1 MSDEELTQAQD
12 QAADGEVALAEA
24 VTDGATLE
32 DAPTDA
38 ATESAAPAKKAPAK
52 KAAASKKAS
61 GTAKSSGEQKKA
73 PAGEQKKAP
82 SGPTE
87 RPRLKQ
93 RYDSEIRAQLVERLG
108 LSNVMQAPR
117 LEKVVVNMGVGRATQ
132 QPSLIEGAVRDLEV
146 ITGQKPLVTKARKS
160 IAGFKLR
167 ENMNI
172 GVKVT
177 MRGDRAWEFL
187 DRLISL
193 AIPRIRDFRGLNP
206 RSFDGHGNYTFG
218 VTEQLI
224 FPEVDYDRVDTT
236 RGMDITICTTART
249 DEEGRAFLQA
259 FGFPFRQEAA

>member
-1 MSDEELTQAQD
+1 MWVRAVSTPT
-12 QAADGEVALAEA
+12 AAG
-24 VTDGATLE
+24 G
-32 DAPTDA
+32 
-38 ATESAAPAKKAPAK
+38 PAK
-52 KAAASKKAS
+52 KAAAKKAAPQKRA
-61 GTAKSSGEQKKA
+61 AKEADTDATSDADAAAPKA
-73 PAGEQKKAP
+73 PKKPAGPA
-82 SGPTE
+82 E

-93 RYDSEIRAQLVERLG
+93 RYDSEVRAQLVEALG
-108 LSNVMQAPR
+108 LANVMEAPR
-117 LEKVVVNMGVGRATQ
+117 LEKIVVNMGVGRATQ

-146 ITGQKPLVTKARKS
+146 ITGQKPLVTRARQS

-167 ENMNI
+167 EGMNI

-187 DRLISL
+187 DRLIAL
-193 AIPRIRDFRGLNP
+193 AIPRIRDFRGLSP

-218 VTEQLI
+218 VNEQLI

-249 DEEGRAFLQA
+249 DEQGRAFLIA